1 MLFFVMVG
9 VRGVALSLFVSAV
22 KWSSLCNSF

>member
-1 MLFFVMVG
+1 MLLLVMVG
-9 VRGVALSLFVSAV
+9 GRGVALSLFLSAV